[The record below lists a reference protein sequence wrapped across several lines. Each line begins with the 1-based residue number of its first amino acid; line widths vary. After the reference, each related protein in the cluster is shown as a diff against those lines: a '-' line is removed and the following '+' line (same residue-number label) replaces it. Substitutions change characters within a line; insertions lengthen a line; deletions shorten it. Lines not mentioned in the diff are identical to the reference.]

1 MAKTN
6 KAIDKTQLIEML
18 TAQAEKELTIARDS
32 AKETYDAVTN
42 EESKPENEY
51 DTRAIE
57 ASYLAMAQSK
67 RISELEELLT
77 SYKFVQLKNFTDED
91 PIGPTALVEVSLN
104 NKISFVFLMPKGGGH
119 IVNFQGHPVQIIT
132 PISPL
137 GEALLG
143 LKTGDGAV
151 VETNSQT
158 REYEI
163 LSVR

>member
-1 MAKTN
+1 MAKIN
-6 KAIDKTQLIEML
+6 KVQLIEML
-18 TAQAEKELTIARDS
+18 TAQAEKELAIAKDS
-32 AKETYDAVTN
+32 AKETYEAVTN

-67 RISELEELLT
+67 RIGELEELLT
-77 SYKFVQLKNFTDED
+77 TYKFVQLKDFTEDD

-119 IVNFQGHPVQIIT
+119 IVNFKTHPVQIIT
-132 PISPL
+132 PTSPL
-137 GEALLG
+137 GEALIG
-143 LKTGDGAV
+143 LKVGDEAI

-163 LSVR
+163 LSIQ

>member
-1 MAKTN
+1 MAKIN
-6 KAIDKTQLIEML
+6 KAQLIEML
-18 TAQAEKELTIARDS
+18 MAQAEKELQAARDS
-32 AKETYDAVTN
+32 AQETYEAVTN

-67 RISELEELLT
+67 RISELEELVT
-77 SYKFVQLKNFTDED
+77 TYKFVQLKDFTEND
-91 PIGPTALVEVSLN
+91 PIGPSALVEVSLN
-104 NKISFVFLMPKGGGH
+104 NKISFVFLLPKGGGH
-119 IVNFQGHPVQIIT
+119 IVNFRGSPVQIIT
-132 PISPL
+132 PSSPL

-143 LKTGDGAV
+143 LKVGDGAV

-163 LSVR
+163 LSVQ